1 MKRDM
6 DMVRDLLLKVE
17 DGQKVFETA
26 SSEDAELLGFEPDTV
41 LSQEDAD
48 KIAGHLILLEEAD
61 FIVVEGRMG
70 GGSVLVDRLTWRGH
84 EFLDTI
90 RDDEVWAQTKQT
102 AKKAGTGAIEFVWGI
117 AKEIAKAEV
126 KRRTGFDVG

>member
-26 SSEDAELLGFEPDTV
+26 SSEEAIILGLEPDTV
-41 LSQEDAD
+41 LSQGDAD
-48 KIAGHLILLEEAD
+48 KLAGHLPLLEEAD

-70 GGSVLVDRLTWRGH
+70 GGSVLVDRLSWRGH

-90 RDDEVWAQTKQT
+90 RDDEVWVQTKQT